1 MLAASEVDKA
11 VAARVAST
19 LAAEAIEAS
28 TWLSIAFWARA
39 TQFESGPRVVPAAPT
54 ASDAAPAFALIT
66 DASCALSVIASALI
80 AAAPSI
86 VAQTSVA
93 ILLTPLTPE
102 PARPM
107 PVVPAAPTAIEPANT
122 SASTV
127 ATSLALSERL
137 PPASTELFERYALTS
152 AGARSPSA
160 VQPIRLCASAAP
172 MAAAAPVLPQAP
184 QESDVGMNV
193 ASISERLV
201 AVSVISPPLE
211 RLEPS
216 A

>member
-1 MLAASEVDKA
+1 MLAAAEAYNAMAQKLD
-11 VAARVAST
+11 ST

-28 TWLSIAFWARA
+28 TSLSISFCARA
-39 TQFESGPRVVPAAPT
+39 TPIECAPPVVPAAPT

-93 ILLTPLTPE
+93 ILLTALTPE

-107 PVVPAAPTAIEPANT
+107 PAVPPAPTAIEPANT
-122 SASTV
+122 TASTV

-137 PPASTELFERYALTS
+137 PPASTELFER
-152 AGARSPSA
+152 
-160 VQPIRLCASAAP
+160 
-172 MAAAAPVLPQAP
+172 
-184 QESDVGMNV
+184 D
-193 ASISERLV
+193 
-201 AVSVISPPLE
+201 
-211 RLEPS
+211 
-216 A
+216 